1 MADEG
6 ISSIIELVSTYQDED
21 ECVKKLY
28 ELKTANGWTCP
39 KCGAPAPSL
48 LLKRRKIQCQKCSH
62 QEAVTRGTAMYRSH
76 IPLQKWFVAI
86 YLVANDKRGVSAWS
100 LCRELQVKWE
110 SAYYL
115 LQRVRGMMAESGCL
129 QQALGDA
136 GAR

>member
-1 MADEG
+1 
-6 ISSIIELVSTYQDED
+6 
-21 ECVKKLY
+21 
-28 ELKTANGWTCP
+28 
-39 KCGAPAPSL
+39 
-48 LLKRRKIQCQKCSH
+48 
-62 QEAVTRGTAMYRSH
+62 MYRSH

-100 LCRELQVKWE
+100 MCRELRVKWE

-129 QQALGDA
+129 QQAFRDA